1 MKVTLDYRIRI
12 DDAAIDSKTLL
23 ADLNRYRDALTKAP
37 VIEGA
42 IVVILDG
49 EPHCGDYFD
58 PLLRLGGQ
66 WIRKLPWVLG
76 GDTETVAFR
85 NSEHCFG
92 FVPAGDSVELSF
104 FAGSETEVE
113 EYILEPST
121 VRLDA
126 FARESIRFCERLLEL
141 VRAVNPSLLDTD
153 EDCRELVASL
163 EEGRNGW
170 RDYQLHN
177 RR

>member
-1 MKVTLDYRIRI
+1 MKVALDYRIRV
-12 DDAAIDSKTLL
+12 DDAVLESNTLL
-23 ADLNRYRDALTKAP
+23 ANLDKYREALSKAGS
-37 VIEGA
+37 IEGS
-42 IVVILDG
+42 IVVYLDG
-49 EPHCGDYFD
+49 EPQAGDIFD
-58 PLLRLGGQ
+58 PILRLGGL

-85 NSEHCFG
+85 DSEHCFG

-104 FAGSETEVE
+104 FQGAESEVE
-113 EYILEPST
+113 EYIVEPAT

-126 FARESIRFCERLLEL
+126 FAKETIKLCERLVEL
-141 VRAVNPSLLDTD
+141 VKAVNPAALDSD
-153 EDCRELVASL
+153 EDCKELVASL
-163 EEGRNGW
+163 EEGRNAW